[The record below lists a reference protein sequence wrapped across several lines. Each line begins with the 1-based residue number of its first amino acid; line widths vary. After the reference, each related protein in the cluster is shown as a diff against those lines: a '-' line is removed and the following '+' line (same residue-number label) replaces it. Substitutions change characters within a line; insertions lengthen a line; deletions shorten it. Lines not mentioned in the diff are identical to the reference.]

1 MQFILHFRYF
11 LFACIISTVITIADD
26 EDDSLGLVANIGK
39 FKLAT
44 DIERSFL
51 SVTVLANSTLQQF
64 SQYIDRINTSVLLPN
79 TIAGLKADTDLRD
92 QYYTA
97 FFPGA
102 SALTDIAIDLEII
115 SNYVDINKRNTPN
128 FPCHTFFDT
137 PNDYHFL
144 ELANT
149 LEFATKTLKTTWST
163 EDLKTSPAQELLINF
178 ISDAKL
184 DILNLATLVRLQL
197 QILDELT
204 SGTVPPALVTFLQ
217 QQLECYPIGLFETP
231 YLIACEKNEI
241 GITCDIEVEIYKT
254 ISEYNRLLP
263 VNYNGVEIF
272 LGNNSVLV
280 QQDSVLS
287 LLNCP
292 TISEI
297 NVCSRVDYT
306 NKCGE
311 QLLTKNY
318 AHTIEHCNF
327 TLKAPPHPFLTNNG
341 GVMIMNKD
349 FELQLFK
356 DSKKIKTIQNKSPL
370 LIFSKYII
378 SIIHKG
384 IEQKFINT
392 INNNIVDKIIYSN
405 INETLL
411 QLMRLKAIKK
421 AISDWDMYSILQYMA
436 LSVHV
441 AIFPVALV
449 SCCVSLK
456 ALKAYK
462 PLKRSLRLLKKGK
475 SNSPIVKRANY
486 MHNKKYRYAT
496 GNSQ

>member
-1 MQFILHFRYF
+1 M
-11 LFACIISTVITIADD
+11 
-26 EDDSLGLVANIGK
+26 K
-39 FKLAT
+39 
-44 DIERSFL
+44 
-51 SVTVLANSTLQQF
+51 
-64 SQYIDRINTSVLLPN
+64 
-79 TIAGLKADTDLRD
+79 
-92 QYYTA
+92 
-97 FFPGA
+97 
-102 SALTDIAIDLEII
+102 
-115 SNYVDINKRNTPN
+115 
-128 FPCHTFFDT
+128 
-137 PNDYHFL
+137 
-144 ELANT
+144 
-149 LEFATKTLKTTWST
+149 
-163 EDLKTSPAQELLINF
+163 
-178 ISDAKL
+178 
-184 DILNLATLVRLQL
+184 
-197 QILDELT
+197 
-204 SGTVPPALVTFLQ
+204 SGYGV
-217 QQLECYPIGLFETP
+217 
-231 YLIACEKNEI
+231 
-241 GITCDIEVEIYKT
+241 TCDIKVEIYKS
-254 ISEYNRLLP
+254 ISEYDRLLP
-263 VNYNGVEIF
+263 INYNGVELF
-272 LGNNSVLV
+272 LGNHSVLV

-486 MHNKKYRYAT
+486 VHNKRYAT
-496 GNSQ
+496 RNSQ